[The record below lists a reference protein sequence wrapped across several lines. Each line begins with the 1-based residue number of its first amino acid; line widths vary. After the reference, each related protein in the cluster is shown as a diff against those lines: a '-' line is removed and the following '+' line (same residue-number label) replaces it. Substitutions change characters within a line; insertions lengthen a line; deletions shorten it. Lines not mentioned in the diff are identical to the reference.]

1 VQAVIRGRLL
11 GVGVG
16 PGDPELLT
24 LKAVRVLQESPVI
37 AYVSAEGR
45 PSRARRI
52 AAPHL
57 RAGQQEINTAL
68 PMQPARELAQAAYDE
83 AASRIGTELER
94 GQDVAVLCEGDP
106 LLYGS
111 FTQLF
116 DRLGER
122 YPTEVVP
129 GVMSLTA
136 AAATAR
142 APLVRRTQ
150 SLAVLPATLPID
162 ALATHLAQVDAAV
175 ILKLGRRLRQVRAL
189 LQSLGMLDRAIY
201 VEHASEARERVVRLA
216 DLDLDEAP
224 YFSLI
229 LLPAGPSS

>member
-1 VQAVIRGRLL
+1 VTRGRLL

-45 PSRARRI
+45 PSVARRI

-57 RAGQQEINTAL
+57 SPGQREINIAL
-68 PMQPARELAQAAYDE
+68 PMQRARERAAPAYDE
-83 AASRIGTELER
+83 AACRIGAELER
-94 GQDVAVLCEGDP
+94 GRDVAVLCAGDP

-116 DRLGER
+116 DRLGES

-129 GVMSLTA
+129 GVTSFA
-136 AAATAR
+136 AAAAAAR

-162 ALATHLAQVDAAV
+162 ALATHLAQTDAAV
-175 ILKLGRRLRQVRAL
+175 ILKLGPRLREVRAL
-189 LQSLGMLDRAIY
+189 LQELGMLHRAIY
-201 VEHASEARERVVRLA
+201 VEHASAARQRVVRLG
-216 DLDLDEAP
+216 DLTRDEAP
-224 YFSLI
+224 YLSLI
-229 LLPAGPSS
+229 LLPAGPPS

>member
-1 VQAVIRGRLL
+1 MGRLL

-37 AYVSAEGR
+37 AYVSAKGR
-45 PSRARRI
+45 PSTARKI

-57 RAGQQEINTAL
+57 RAGRREINLAL
-68 PMQPARELAQAAYDE
+68 PMRPAPELIQAAYDE
-83 AASRIGTELER
+83 AASRIGAELER
-94 GQDVAVLCEGDP
+94 GDDVAVLCEGDP
-106 LLYGS
+106 FVYGS
-111 FTQLF
+111 FAQLF
-116 DRLGER
+116 DRLGES

-129 GVMSLTA
+129 GVVSFTA
-136 AAATAR
+136 AAAAAR
-142 APLVRRTQ
+142 APLVRGTQ
-150 SLAVLPATLPID
+150 NLLVLPATLSTD
-162 ALATHLAQVDAAV
+162 ALAAHLAQADAAA
-175 ILKLGRRLRQVRAL
+175 ILKLGRHLSKVREL
-189 LQSLGMLDRAIY
+189 LERIGVLHRAIY
-201 VEHASEARERVVRLA
+201 VEHATDERERVVRLV

>member
-1 VQAVIRGRLL
+1 VTRGRLL

-24 LKAVRVLQESPVI
+24 LKAVRVLQESPVV

-45 PSRARRI
+45 PSMAHRI

-57 RAGQQEINTAL
+57 RPGRREINIAL
-68 PMQPARELAQAAYDE
+68 PMEQPRERAAPAYDE
-83 AASRIGTELER
+83 AARRIGVELEQ
-94 GQDVAVLCEGDP
+94 GHDVAVLCAGDP

-111 FTQLF
+111 FNELF
-116 DRLGER
+116 DRLGES

-129 GVMSLTA
+129 GVTSFAA

-142 APLVRRTQ
+142 APLVRRTET
-150 SLAVLPATLPID
+150 LAVLPATLPMD
-162 ALATHLAQVDAAV
+162 ALAAHLAQTDAAV
-175 ILKLGRRLRQVRAL
+175 ILKLGPRLGEVRAL
-189 LQSLGMLDRAIY
+189 LQRLGMVHRAIY
-201 VEHASEARERVVRLA
+201 VEHASEARERVARLG
-216 DLDLDEAP
+216 DLALDEAP

-229 LLPAGPSS
+229 LLPAGPSP

>member
-1 VQAVIRGRLL
+1 MIRGRLL

-45 PSRARRI
+45 PSAARRI
-52 AAPHL
+52 AAQHIT
-57 RAGQQEINTAL
+57 AGRREMNLAL
-68 PMQPARELAQAAYDE
+68 PMQPVPELAHAAYDE
-83 AASRIGTELER
+83 AASRIGAELEQ
-94 GQDVAVLCEGDP
+94 GHDVAVLCEGDP
-106 LLYGS
+106 FVYGS

-129 GVMSLTA
+129 GVVSFTA
-136 AAATAR
+136 AAAAAR
-142 APLVRRTQ
+142 APLVSRTQ
-150 SLAVLPATLPID
+150 SLAVLPATLPMD
-162 ALATHLAQVDAAV
+162 ALATQLAQVDAAA
-175 ILKLGRRLRQVRAL
+175 ILKLGRHLGEVREL
-189 LQSLGMLDRAIY
+189 LERMGMLHRAIY
-201 VEHASEARERVVRLA
+201 VEHASEARERVVRLP
-216 DLDLDEAP
+216 DLTIDEAP

-229 LLPAGPSS
+229 LLPAGLRS